1 MQIKPVKIGEIGRDF
16 VKVENFLRGDV
27 VLWQMLFYASLKSF
41 FSLQICHMWQISKAT
56 AKRVE
61 FEKGNIEFLGKSA
74 KSVKIA

>member
-1 MQIKPVKIGEIGRDF
+1 MANAFRCVFKIPFLVFKF
-16 VKVENFLRGDV
+16 VTCDKF
-27 VLWQMLFYASLKSF
+27 Q
-41 FSLQICHMWQISKAT
+41 AT

>member
-1 MQIKPVKIGEIGRDF
+1 
-16 VKVENFLRGDV
+16 
-27 VLWQMLFYASLKSF
+27 MLFYASLKIPF
-41 FSLQICHMWQISKAT
+41 LLFKFVTCGKFQAT